1 MGNVREER
9 APEREHP
16 ACSKAL
22 ARRRVTTALLAVLL
36 LGLPAI
42 GCGAWSVACAALA
55 GLLLLRWCDTRLLH
69 SERQQATVEL
79 RAEADAANA
88 RAQQLE
94 FAHERAR
101 SVLDALQEGV
111 FVVDAAGAVVLA
123 NPAARRA
130 MDRPGSVPVGQLL
143 WSVLPAELGERARSA
158 WQALRRGGGERPAAD
173 PAAPPLVR
181 CAAIPGRGTVYDLAA
196 VEATSAHTGQDFG
209 TVFLLVDSTRNHEL
223 QQLKDRFLS
232 SISHEL
238 RTPLTN
244 ICAYAEIL
252 RTMLP
257 GESVEWPEFVRVI
270 HEQGLHL
277 SRLVDGMFDYL
288 QLESGEAP
296 FRDDVFDA
304 AAIVRTV
311 AVELGE
317 VARSSAIELV
327 CAAADNTA
335 PAPDVRGDAKRFAQV
350 VRKLIDNAIKFTPR
364 GGRIL
369 VTTARRADGF
379 ELRVDDTGC
388 GVPPAARQSVFET
401 FHQLADPL
409 TDKPAGT
416 GLGLATSRAIVTRLG
431 GLLWCEGSPLGGAAF
446 VLLLPGV
453 GQPRLAVAASGC
465 AV

>member
-1 MGNVREER
+1 VSKVCVRNR
-9 APEREHP
+9 A
-16 ACSKAL
+16 AATL
-22 ARRRVTTALLAVLL
+22 FGALLLTLA
-36 LGLPAI
+36 AS
-42 GCGAWSVACAALA
+42 GCGPWIVACAALA
-55 GLLLLRWCDTRLLH
+55 ALLAVAWHHERLAVAAH
-69 SERQQATVEL
+69 L
-79 RAEADAANA
+79 RASADLHAVAAAAQA
-88 RAQQLE
+88 RARQLE

-101 SVLDALQEGV
+101 SVLEALQEGV
-111 FVVDAAGAVVLA
+111 FMVDAEGLVVLA
-123 NPAARRA
+123 NPAALRA
-130 MDRPGSVPVGQLL
+130 MDRPGVAPIGQPL
-143 WSVLPAELGERARSA
+143 WSVLPAELGGRAKTA
-158 WQALRRGGGERPAAD
+158 WQTLRRGDGQRAAAE
-173 PAAPPLVR
+173 PGAPPQVR
-181 CAAIPGRGTVYDLAA
+181 CAAIPGRGSVYDLAA
-196 VEATSAHTGQDFG
+196 VEATSSHTGQDFG

-223 QQLKDRFLS
+223 QRLKDRFLS

-257 GESVEWPEFVRVI
+257 GESAEWPEFVRVI

-311 AVELGE
+311 AGELAE
-317 VARSSAIELV
+317 VARSSAIDLA
-327 CAAADNTA
+327 CSGADA
-335 PAPDVRGDAKRFAQV
+335 LLPPPDVRGDGKRFAQV

-369 VTTARRADGF
+369 VTIARRADGF
-379 ELRVDDTGC
+379 ELRVDDSGC
-388 GVPPAARQSVFET
+388 GVPTAARQSVFET

-409 TDKPAGT
+409 TDRPAGT

-431 GLLWCEGSPLGGAAF
+431 GLLWCEASPLGGAAF
-446 VLLLPGV
+446 VVMLPGV